1 MSEGSAKMK
10 MTTEIPESLTTPDS
24 LETSIGTLGFTDGVP
39 SDATVETVYDYIDRS
54 RAVNVFL
61 NCLPAASLYG
71 LRRGNES
78 LGADKAFRIAITEEL
93 MDSKS
98 LFLTANTSTLYA
110 FPFLDLKADGPTV
123 IELPSA
129 MLGALNDAWFRY
141 VGDLGPAGQDKGA
154 GGKYL
159 ILPPGYKGETP
170 DGYFVLQSPTYHNWV
185 FLRGNTSKGV
195 KNAVDHITSTLR
207 VYPLAQSDAPPT
219 TEFIDTSG
227 KHYNTISGNDIS
239 FYHDLNEVVQEEPIE
254 AIDAETRGLMA
265 AIGIVKGEPFAPDD
279 RMKKILADAAAIGD
293 ATARA
298 ILWSPRQKG
307 AKLYPD
313 GDSAWNLAFTNR
325 DVFFEVDGA
334 RNLDARTM
342 FYYAYTAVT
351 PAMAKPLEGQGSD
364 YGIAYRDAKKQAL
377 EGSKTY
383 KLHLPPDVPVADFWA
398 VTVYDAQTR
407 SMLQTDQQFPT
418 LGSQSDAFAMN
429 SDGSYDLYFGPMAPA
444 GKDDNWLQTIPGK
457 SWFCILRM
465 YGPLKPW
472 LDQTWRP
479 GEIEEQ
485 T

>member
-1 MSEGSAKMK
+1 MK
-10 MTTEIPESLTTPDS
+10 MTTDIPAGIATPDAV
-24 LETSIGTLGFTDGVP
+24 ETSVGTLTFTDGVP
-39 SDATVETVYDYIDRS
+39 TDATVETVYDYIDRS

-61 NCLPAASLYG
+61 NCLPAGSLYG
-71 LRRGNES
+71 LRRGHEQ
-78 LGADKAFRIAITEEL
+78 LGADASNKIAIFEQL
-93 MDSKS
+93 LDSKS
-98 LFLTANTSTLYA
+98 LFLTANSSTMYA
-110 FPFLDLKADGPTV
+110 FPFLDLKTDGPTV
-123 IELPSA
+123 IELPSG

-141 VGDLGPAGQDKGA
+141 VGDFGAAGQDQGA

-159 ILPPGYKGETP
+159 ILPPGYTGETP
-170 DGYFVLQSPTYHNWV
+170 SGYFVLQSPTYRNWV

-195 KNAVDHITSTLR
+195 ESAADNITSTLR
-207 VYPLAQSDAPPT
+207 VYPLASADAPPT
-219 TEFIDTSG
+219 TQFINASG
-227 KHYNTISGNDIS
+227 KAFNTISGNDAS
-239 FYHDLNEVVQEEPIE
+239 FFHDLNAVVQEEPIA

-265 AIGIVKGEPFAPDD
+265 AIGIVKGQPFAPDE
-279 RMKKILADAAAIGD
+279 RMKQILADAAAIGN

-298 ILWSPRQKG
+298 IVWSPRQKG

-313 GDSAWNLAFTNR
+313 SDSAWNLAFTNR

-351 PAMAKPLEGQGSD
+351 PAMAKPHEGQGSD
-364 YGIAYRDAKKQAL
+364 YAIAFRDSQEQAL

-407 SMLQTDQQFPT
+407 SMIQTDQQFPT
-418 LGSQSDAFAMN
+418 RGSQSEGFAES
-429 SDGSYDLYFGPMAPA
+429 SDGSFDLYFGPQSPA
-444 GKDDNWLQTIPGK
+444 GKENNWLQTLPGK

-465 YGPLKPW
+465 YGPLNPW

-479 GEIEEQ
+479 SEIEAQ
-485 T
+485 G